1 MKIKFQFN
9 VSLQKDAEEKKNT
22 VTVNNSSFVDC
33 ARKEILNARE
43 RGSFS
48 TAANYDTALRSLLTF
63 IKREDIMLNEIT
75 TEMLESYTDE
85 KLTSIGFGD
94 YSTKLVSD
102 YSKKDPSSRSK
113 TMNTIV
119 DGYKSASE
127 KISTVFADGA
137 NSYVLPYVTNV
148 SNVPVYSS
156 GFNVTDFDIPF
167 YQMVIHGYVDYASTP
182 INKSSNSDE
191 TFLLSLASGSQIH
204 YDMTYA
210 DADTLQDTEYD
221 DLYYSNYAGWT
232 DLAANQYKKVS
243 SILSG
248 VSDYTITKY
257 ELSDDKNVLTTTYSK
272 DGASD
277 VVISVDKKNAT
288 ATVGTEVYDLADCIE
303 GGLTE

>member
-1 MKIKFQFN
+1 
-9 VSLQKDAEEKKNT
+9 
-22 VTVNNSSFVDC
+22 
-33 ARKEILNARE
+33 
-43 RGSFS
+43 
-48 TAANYDTALRSLLTF
+48 
-63 IKREDIMLNEIT
+63 
-75 TEMLESYTDE
+75 
-85 KLTSIGFGD
+85 
-94 YSTKLVSD
+94 
-102 YSKKDPSSRSK
+102 
-113 TMNTIV
+113 
-119 DGYKSASE
+119 
-127 KISTVFADGA
+127 
-137 NSYVLPYVTNV
+137 
-148 SNVPVYSS
+148 
-156 GFNVTDFDIPF
+156 
-167 YQMVIHGYVDYASTP
+167 MVIHGYVDYASTP